1 MNNTLLYFFTMLTIY
16 LMIKHMVWDNF
27 IAIFQLSLHEIH
39 TSFIYVYAHQIQ
51 VFYVKML
58 AINL

>member
-1 MNNTLLYFFTMLTIY
+1 
-16 LMIKHMVWDNF
+16 MIKHMVWDNF